1 MDSASSREERACG
14 KHMEWEQVFDPGTM
28 KIDRKYANVWLEN
41 VPSLDVECS
50 ETKVSDY
57 RGETFKVGNEEL
69 STTGAS
75 RGVASSILLPKKF
88 GEDFPLES
96 SGSKISRVFLRPD
109 LIDLWNGL
117 WVRQDYISLSDR
129 CLCRHFEIPVQ
140 YIGNTRDLLGQE
152 GDDRSVARNYV
163 GNTESM
169 LHKRLDDKL
178 VARQCAATLL
188 FMNSGTLDSLGP
200 FYSGR
205 PRYNFLQGDAIKFVA
220 YYAFVKG
227 DLVLCDE
234 LRRNFMNMK
243 PRNLLIV
250 DEHNAFWQKFGSDP
264 NTWLPFFEFYAD
276 PVAHATRYCKFV
288 IAGSQHHEFESNL
301 RSGYEFSVQY
311 VEPLSLEEFAIW
323 ERLDDYPETL
333 RDNESI
339 VVDCTGFVPGM
350 IAELIGMSRSF
361 PNLIFG
367 EVAARFYQ
375 ECYADMQIVHSEYIK
390 SLTHEVSKKQFYDGL
405 HKLFRGRETPAITLF
420 DSAYRDRGLLIAMND
435 GSLQFYNSIACD
447 ILYES
452 FSNYYVTKE
461 RILELSKRFKE
472 CQMADADGG
481 EF

>member
-1 MDSASSREERACG
+1 MDAASSRLKRACG
-14 KHMEWEQVFDPGTM
+14 IHMKWEQVFDPVTL
-28 KIDRKYANVWLEN
+28 KIDRKYANVWLEDL
-41 VPSLDVECS
+41 PDLSVECS
-50 ETKVSDY
+50 VTKVSELL
-57 RGETFKVGNEEL
+57 GE
-69 STTGAS
+69 
-75 RGVASSILLPKKF
+75 
-88 GEDFPLES
+88 
-96 SGSKISRVFLRPD
+96 KIKD
-109 LIDLWNGL
+109 LINLWNALEDAQNSSKLNILSAANGL
-117 WVRQDYISLSDR
+117 GKSIYLYLIAVFA
-129 CLCRHFEIPVQ
+129 RHFGIPVQ
-140 YIGNTRDLLGQE
+140 YIGNTGDLLRE
-152 GDDRSVARNYV
+152 KVDDDLVACNYV
-163 GNTESM
+163 GNTGAT
-169 LHKRLDDKL
+169 LRKKFDYKL
-178 VARQCAATLL
+178 VARKYAAMLL
-188 FMNSGTLDSLGP
+188 FMNSGTLDSLEP

-205 PRYNFLQGDAIKFVA
+205 PRYDFLQGFAIKLVA

-234 LRRNFMNMK
+234 LRRNFMNMP
-243 PRNLLIV
+243 PRNLLII
-250 DEHNAFWQKFGSDP
+250 DEHNALWQKFGSDTK
-264 NTWLPFFEFYAD
+264 TWLPFFKFYAD

-301 RSGYEFSVQY
+301 PSGYEFSVQN

-323 ERLDDYPETL
+323 ERLDDYPETF
-333 RDNESI
+333 RDNEST

-361 PNLIFG
+361 PNLSFG
-367 EVAARFYQ
+367 EVAARFYE
-375 ECYADMQIVHSEYIK
+375 ECYADMQIVHSEYVK

-435 GSLQFYNSIACD
+435 GSLQFYNSIAFD

-472 CQMADADGG
+472 SQMADADGG